1 LLYVYSSSPHE
12 QSLVGDSLPL
22 WTVSYY
28 ILTVSCRLNLNICMF
43 VLLYRRNIQGQSL
56 TTDSHLLRTVSFS
69 LNFKIS
75 LYLSSSIIQL
85 STHKPVSYCGQSA
98 VLRTVSCYP
107 NFQISVFSP
116 CSIVKVSK
124 ISHLLRTVSH
134 YGQSPIVQISKYLCI
149 YPDLLLKSPRTVSY
163 LLRTVS
169 HYGQFSIT
177 DSLLLRTVSYNGQSP
192 IVRISNIC
200 IFVLLYH

>member
-1 LLYVYSSSPHE
+1 
-12 QSLVGDSLPL
+12 
-22 WTVSYY
+22 
-28 ILTVSCRLNLNICMF
+28 MF

-85 STHKPVSYCGQSA
+85 STHKPIADNQRFYGQSR
-98 VLRTVSCYP
+98 VIG
-107 NFQISVFSP
+107 ISKYLFSS

-134 YGQSPIVQISKYLCI
+134 YGHSPIVQISKYLCI